1 MHESEDV
8 KAISLPEKVR
18 TPCDS
23 IGIGRHSHTCLKLVH
38 VVFAVSPG
46 LSLAIVVKKVK

>member
-23 IGIGRHSHTCLKLVH
+23 SGIDWHSHTCLKLVY
-38 VVFAVSPG
+38 VVFAVFPG
-46 LSLAIVVKKVK
+46 LSLAIVVEKVK